1 MKIDASLITRDHL
14 DAGKLAANFE
24 SEGYDG
30 VYTFEGPHDPFLP
43 LSIACGTTSTID
55 LMTSV
60 AIGFARNPMILANL
74 GYDLQLMS
82 KGRFTLGLGSQIKP
96 HIEKRFSMPWSSPAK
111 RMGEMVAAIKAIWR
125 AWQFEE
131 QLNFRGEFY
140 SHTLMTPFFNPGE
153 NPFGNPKILMAA
165 VGPMMLKA
173 AAENA
178 DGIIVH
184 PFHSAKSFHELTLPA
199 LGNRFQDKDF
209 EIVIGLIVGLGSSQA
224 EIDQAKLSCA
234 SQISFYGSTP
244 AYKSMLEVHNYLN
257 LYEDLNKLSKLGKW
271 DQMSKIIPDEIVE
284 NFAIIGSPSEAAK
297 SIFRRYKTNISR
309 IQPTIYSASSDLK
322 LEFFKN
328 LKTLNLEKN

>member
-82 KGRFTLGLGSQIKP
+82 KGRFSLGLGSQIKP

-111 RMGEMVAAIKAIWR
+111 RMGEMVAAIKAIWN
-125 AWQFEE
+125 AWQFQEP
-131 QLNFRGEFY
+131 LNFRGEFY

-153 NPFGNPKILMAA
+153 NPFGIPKILMAA
-165 VGPMMLKA
+165 VGPLMLEA

-184 PFHSAKSFHELTLPA
+184 PFHSVKSFHELTLPV
-199 LGNRFQDKDF
+199 LKNRLKEKDF
-209 EIVIGLIVGLGSSQA
+209 QIAIGLIVGLGSNQA

-234 SQISFYGSTP
+234 TQISFYGSTP
-244 AYKSMLEVHNYLN
+244 AYKSMLEVHG
-257 LYEDLNKLSKLGKW
+257 YEGLHLELNKLSKKGEW
-271 DQMSKIIPDEIVE
+271 DKMVKMVPDEIIE
-284 NFAIIGSPSEAAK
+284 EFAIIGSPAEAAK
-297 SIFRRYKTNISR
+297 NLLSRYKTRISR
-309 IQPTIYSASSDLK
+309 IQPTFYSINPEIQK
-322 LEFFKN
+322 EFFK
-328 LKTLNLEKN
+328 LIKK

>member
-24 SEGYDG
+24 NEGYDG

-111 RMGEMVAAIKAIWR
+111 RMGEMVAAIKAIWN
-125 AWQFEE
+125 AWQFQEP
-131 QLNFRGEFY
+131 LNFRGEFY

-153 NPFGNPKILMAA
+153 NPFGIPKILMAA
-165 VGPMMLKA
+165 VGPLMLKA

-199 LGNRFQDKDF
+199 LGNRFQDNNFD
-209 EIVIGLIVGLGSSQA
+209 IVIGLIVGLGATQD

-244 AYKSMLEVHNYLN
+244 AYKGMLEVHGF
-257 LYEDLNKLSKLGKW
+257 EDLHLELNRLSKQGEWIK
-271 DQMSKIIPDEIVE
+271 MREIIPDEVLQK
-284 NFAIIGSPSEAAK
+284 FAIIGTPAEVGKELLSRYDAK
-297 SIFRRYKTNISR
+297 IARV
-309 IQPTIYSASSDLK
+309 QPTIYTSQPELQS
-322 LEFFKN
+322 EFFNFIKG
-328 LKTLNLEKN
+328 

>member
-14 DAGKLAANFE
+14 DAGKLATNFE

-111 RMGEMVAAIKAIWR
+111 RMGEMVAAIKAIWN
-125 AWQFEE
+125 AWQFKEP
-131 QLNFRGEFY
+131 LNFRGEFY

-153 NPFGNPKILMAA
+153 NPFGIPKILMAA

-199 LGNRFQDKDF
+199 LDNRFQDNDF
-209 EIVIGLIVGLGSSQA
+209 EVVIGLIVGLGTTQD

-244 AYKSMLEVHNYLN
+244 AYKGMLEVHGF
-257 LYEDLNKLSKLGKW
+257 EDLHLELNRLSKQGEWTKMR
-271 DQMSKIIPDEIVE
+271 DIIPDEVLQE
-284 NFAIIGSPSEAAK
+284 FTIIGTPAQAAEK
-297 SIFRRYKTNISR
+297 LLSRYDTKIAR
-309 IQPTIYSASSDLK
+309 VQPTIYTSQPELQS
-322 LEFFKN
+322 EFFN
-328 LKTLNLEKN
+328 LIKS

>member
-1 MKIDASLITRDHL
+1 
-14 DAGKLAANFE
+14 
-24 SEGYDG
+24 
-30 VYTFEGPHDPFLP
+30 
-43 LSIACGTTSTID
+43 
-55 LMTSV
+55 MTSV

-111 RMGEMVAAIKAIWR
+111 RMGEMVAAIKAIWN
-125 AWQFEE
+125 AWQFKEP
-131 QLNFRGEFY
+131 LNFRGEFY

-153 NPFGNPKILMAA
+153 NPFGIPKILMAA

-199 LGNRFQDKDF
+199 LDNRFQDNDF
-209 EIVIGLIVGLGSSQA
+209 DIVIGLIVGLGTTQD

-244 AYKSMLEVHNYLN
+244 AYKGMLEVHGF
-257 LYEDLNKLSKLGKW
+257 EDLHLELNRLSKQGEWTKMR
-271 DQMSKIIPDEIVE
+271 DIIPDEVLQE
-284 NFAIIGSPSEAAK
+284 FTIIGTPAQAAEELL
-297 SIFRRYKTNISR
+297 SRYDAKIAR
-309 IQPTIYSASSDLK
+309 VQPTIYTSQPELQS
-322 LEFFKN
+322 EFFN
-328 LKTLNLEKN
+328 LIKS

>member
-24 SEGYDG
+24 REGYDG

-111 RMGEMVAAIKAIWR
+111 RMGEMVAAIKAIWN
-125 AWQFEE
+125 AWQFKEP
-131 QLNFRGEFY
+131 LNFRGEFY

-153 NPFGNPKILMAA
+153 NPFGIPKILMAA
-165 VGPMMLKA
+165 VGPLMLKA

-199 LGNRFQDKDF
+199 LGNPFQDKDF
-209 EIVIGLIVGLGSSQA
+209 DIVIGLIVGLGATQD

-244 AYKSMLEVHNYLN
+244 AYKGMLEVHGF
-257 LYEDLNKLSKLGKW
+257 EDLHLELNRLSKQGEWTKMR
-271 DQMSKIIPDEIVE
+271 DIIPDAVLQE
-284 NFAIIGSPSEAAK
+284 FTIIGTPAQAAEELL
-297 SIFRRYKTNISR
+297 SRYDTKIAR
-309 IQPTIYSASSDLK
+309 VQPTIYTSQPELQS
-322 LEFFKN
+322 EFFN
-328 LKTLNLEKN
+328 LIKS

>member
-24 SEGYDG
+24 NEGYDG

-111 RMGEMVAAIKAIWR
+111 RMGEMVAAIKAIWN
-125 AWQFEE
+125 AWQFQEP
-131 QLNFRGEFY
+131 LNFRGEFY

-153 NPFGNPKILMAA
+153 NPFGIPKILMAA
-165 VGPMMLKA
+165 VGPLMLKA

-199 LGNRFQDKDF
+199 LGNRFQDNNFD
-209 EIVIGLIVGLGSSQA
+209 IVIGLIVGLGTTQD

-244 AYKSMLEVHNYLN
+244 AYKGMLEVHGF
-257 LYEDLNKLSKLGKW
+257 EDLHLELNRLSKQGEWIK
-271 DQMSKIIPDEIVE
+271 MREIIPDEVLQE
-284 NFAIIGSPSEAAK
+284 FAIIGTPVEVGKELLSRYDAK
-297 SIFRRYKTNISR
+297 IARV
-309 IQPTIYSASSDLK
+309 QPTIYTSQPELQS
-322 LEFFKN
+322 EFFNFIKG
-328 LKTLNLEKN
+328 

>member
-111 RMGEMVAAIKAIWR
+111 RMGEMVAAIKAIWN
-125 AWQFEE
+125 AWQFKEP
-131 QLNFRGEFY
+131 LNFRGEFY

-153 NPFGNPKILMAA
+153 NPFGIPKILMAA

-199 LGNRFQDKDF
+199 LGNPFQDKDF
-209 EIVIGLIVGLGSSQA
+209 DIAIGLIVGLGTTQD

-244 AYKSMLEVHNYLN
+244 AYKGMLEVHGF
-257 LYEDLNKLSKLGKW
+257 EDLHLELNRLSKQGEWIK
-271 DQMSKIIPDEIVE
+271 MREIIPDEVLQK
-284 NFAIIGSPSEAAK
+284 FAIIGTPAEAAEELL
-297 SIFRRYKTNISR
+297 SRYDAKIAR
-309 IQPTIYSASSDLK
+309 VQPTIYTSQPELQS
-322 LEFFKN
+322 EFFN
-328 LKTLNLEKN
+328 LIKS

>member
-14 DAGKLAANFE
+14 DAGKLAARFE

-96 HIEKRFSMPWSSPAK
+96 HIEKRFSMPWSRPAK
-111 RMGEMVAAIKAIWR
+111 RMGEMVAAIKAIWN
-125 AWQFEE
+125 AWQFKEP
-131 QLNFRGEFY
+131 LNFRGEFY

-153 NPFGNPKILMAA
+153 NPFGIPKILMAA

-178 DGIIVH
+178 DGVIIH
-184 PFHSAKSFHELTLPA
+184 PFHSVKSFHELTLPA
-199 LGNRFQDKDF
+199 LKNRLQDKDF
-209 EIVIGLIVGLGSSQA
+209 QIAMGLIVGLGSTQS

-244 AYKSMLEVHNYLN
+244 AYKSMLEVHG
-257 LYEDLNKLSKLGKW
+257 YEDLHLELNKLSKKGEW
-271 DQMSKIIPDEIVE
+271 DEMVNIVPDKVIEE
-284 NFAIIGSPSEAAK
+284 FAIIGSPAEAAK
-297 SIFRRYKTNISR
+297 NLLSRYKTRISR
-309 IQPTIYSASSDLK
+309 IQPTLYSVNPEIQK
-322 LEFFKN
+322 EFFK
-328 LKTLNLEKN
+328 LIKK

>member
-1 MKIDASLITRDHL
+1 MKIDASLITRDHS

-24 SEGYDG
+24 NEGYDG

-111 RMGEMVAAIKAIWR
+111 RMGEMVAAIKAIWN
-125 AWQFEE
+125 AWQFQEP
-131 QLNFRGEFY
+131 LNFRGEFY

-153 NPFGNPKILMAA
+153 NPFGIPKILMAA
-165 VGPMMLKA
+165 VGPLMLKA

-199 LGNRFQDKDF
+199 LGNRFQDNNFD
-209 EIVIGLIVGLGSSQA
+209 IVIGLIVGLGTTQD

-244 AYKSMLEVHNYLN
+244 AYKGMLEVHGF
-257 LYEDLNKLSKLGKW
+257 EDLHLELNRLSKQGEWIK
-271 DQMSKIIPDEIVE
+271 MREIIPDEVLQK
-284 NFAIIGSPSEAAK
+284 FAIIGTPAEVGKELLSRYDAK
-297 SIFRRYKTNISR
+297 IARV
-309 IQPTIYSASSDLK
+309 QPTIYTSQPELQS
-322 LEFFKN
+322 EFFNFIKG
-328 LKTLNLEKN
+328 

>member
-24 SEGYDG
+24 NEGYDG

-111 RMGEMVAAIKAIWR
+111 RMGEMVAAIKAIWN
-125 AWQFEE
+125 AWQFKEP
-131 QLNFRGEFY
+131 LNFRGEFY

-153 NPFGNPKILMAA
+153 NPFGIPKILMAA

-199 LGNRFQDKDF
+199 LDNRFQDNDF
-209 EIVIGLIVGLGSSQA
+209 EVVIGLIVGLGTTQD

-244 AYKSMLEVHNYLN
+244 AYKGMLEVHGF
-257 LYEDLNKLSKLGKW
+257 EDLHLELNRLSKQGEWTKMR
-271 DQMSKIIPDEIVE
+271 DIIPDEVLQE
-284 NFAIIGSPSEAAK
+284 FTIIGTPAQAAEELL
-297 SIFRRYKTNISR
+297 SRYDAKIAR
-309 IQPTIYSASSDLK
+309 VQPTIYTNQPELQS
-322 LEFFKN
+322 EF
-328 LKTLNLEKN
+328 LNLIKS

>member
-24 SEGYDG
+24 NEGYDG

-43 LSIACGTTSTID
+43 LSIACGTTATID

-111 RMGEMVAAIKAIWR
+111 RMGEMVAAIKAIWN
-125 AWQFEE
+125 AWQFQEP
-131 QLNFRGEFY
+131 LNFRGEFY

-153 NPFGNPKILMAA
+153 NPFGIPKILMAA
-165 VGPMMLKA
+165 VGPLMLKA

-199 LGNRFQDKDF
+199 LGNTLQDKEFD
-209 EIVIGLIVGLGSSQA
+209 IVIGLIVGLGTTQD
-224 EIDQAKLSCA
+224 EVNQAKLSCA

-244 AYKSMLEVHNYLN
+244 AYKGMLEVHDF
-257 LYEDLNKLSKLGKW
+257 EDLHLELNRLSKQGEWIK
-271 DQMSKIIPDEIVE
+271 MREIIPDEVLQK
-284 NFAIIGSPSEAAK
+284 FAIIGTPAEAAEELL
-297 SIFRRYKTNISR
+297 SRYDAKIAR
-309 IQPTIYSASSDLK
+309 VQPTIYTSQPELQS
-322 LEFFKN
+322 EFFNFIKG
-328 LKTLNLEKN
+328 

>member
-43 LSIACGTTSTID
+43 LSIACGTTSTIE

-111 RMGEMVAAIKAIWR
+111 RMGEMVAAIKAIWN
-125 AWQFEE
+125 AWQFKEP
-131 QLNFRGEFY
+131 LNFKGEFY

-153 NPFGNPKILMAA
+153 NPFGIPKILMAA
-165 VGPMMLKA
+165 VGPLMLKA

-199 LGNRFQDKDF
+199 LGNRFQDNNFD
-209 EIVIGLIVGLGSSQA
+209 IVIGLIVGLGTTQD

-244 AYKSMLEVHNYLN
+244 AYKGMLEVHGF
-257 LYEDLNKLSKLGKW
+257 EDLHLELNRLSKQGEWIK
-271 DQMSKIIPDEIVE
+271 MREIIPDEVLQK
-284 NFAIIGSPSEAAK
+284 FAIIGTPAEVGKELLSRYDAK
-297 SIFRRYKTNISR
+297 IARV
-309 IQPTIYSASSDLK
+309 QPTIYTSQPELQS
-322 LEFFKN
+322 EFFNFIKG
-328 LKTLNLEKN
+328 

>member
-14 DAGKLAANFE
+14 DAGNLAANFE

-43 LSIACGTTSTID
+43 LSIACGTTATID

-111 RMGEMVAAIKAIWR
+111 RMGEMVAAIKAIWN
-125 AWQFEE
+125 AWQFKEP
-131 QLNFRGEFY
+131 LNFRGEFY

-153 NPFGNPKILMAA
+153 NPFGIPKILMAA

-199 LGNRFQDKDF
+199 LDNRFQDNDF
-209 EIVIGLIVGLGSSQA
+209 DIVIGLIVGLGTTQD

-244 AYKSMLEVHNYLN
+244 AYKGMLEVHGF
-257 LYEDLNKLSKLGKW
+257 EDLHLELNRLSKQGEWTKMR
-271 DQMSKIIPDEIVE
+271 DIIPDEVLQE
-284 NFAIIGSPSEAAK
+284 FTIIGTPAQAAEELLN
-297 SIFRRYKTNISR
+297 RYDAKIAR
-309 IQPTIYSASSDLK
+309 VQPTIYTSQPELQS
-322 LEFFKN
+322 EF
-328 LKTLNLEKN
+328 LNLIKS

>member
-14 DAGKLAANFE
+14 DAGNLAANFE

-111 RMGEMVAAIKAIWR
+111 RMGEMVAAIKAIWN
-125 AWQFEE
+125 AWQFKEP
-131 QLNFRGEFY
+131 LNFRGEFY

-153 NPFGNPKILMAA
+153 NPFGIPKILMAA

-199 LGNRFQDKDF
+199 LDNRFQDNDF
-209 EIVIGLIVGLGSSQA
+209 DIVIGLIVGLGTTQD

-244 AYKSMLEVHNYLN
+244 AYKGMLEVHGF
-257 LYEDLNKLSKLGKW
+257 EDLHLELNRLSKQGEWTKMR
-271 DQMSKIIPDEIVE
+271 DIIPDEVLQE
-284 NFAIIGSPSEAAK
+284 FTIIGTPAQAAEELL
-297 SIFRRYKTNISR
+297 SRYDAKIAR
-309 IQPTIYSASSDLK
+309 AQPTIYSSQPELQS
-322 LEFFKN
+322 EFFK
-328 LKTLNLEKN
+328 LIKS

>member
-24 SEGYDG
+24 NEGYDG

-111 RMGEMVAAIKAIWR
+111 RMGEMVAAIKAIWN
-125 AWQFEE
+125 AWQFQEP
-131 QLNFRGEFY
+131 LNFRGEFY

-153 NPFGNPKILMAA
+153 NPFGIPKILMAA
-165 VGPMMLKA
+165 VGPLMLKA

-199 LGNRFQDKDF
+199 LGNRFQDNNFD
-209 EIVIGLIVGLGSSQA
+209 IVIGLIVGLGTTQD

-244 AYKSMLEVHNYLN
+244 AYKGMLEVHGF
-257 LYEDLNKLSKLGKW
+257 EDLHLELNRLSKQGEWIK
-271 DQMSKIIPDEIVE
+271 MREIIPDEVLQK
-284 NFAIIGSPSEAAK
+284 FAIIGTPAEVGKELLSRYDAK
-297 SIFRRYKTNISR
+297 IARV
-309 IQPTIYSASSDLK
+309 QPTIYTSQPELQS
-322 LEFFKN
+322 EFFN
-328 LKTLNLEKN
+328 LIKG

>member
-1 MKIDASLITRDHL
+1 
-14 DAGKLAANFE
+14 
-24 SEGYDG
+24 
-30 VYTFEGPHDPFLP
+30 
-43 LSIACGTTSTID
+43 
-55 LMTSV
+55 MTSV

-111 RMGEMVAAIKAIWR
+111 RMGEMVAAIKAIWN
-125 AWQFEE
+125 AWQFQEP
-131 QLNFRGEFY
+131 LNFRGEFY

-153 NPFGNPKILMAA
+153 NPFGIPKILMAA
-165 VGPMMLKA
+165 VGPLMLKA

-199 LGNRFQDKDF
+199 LGNRFQDNNFD
-209 EIVIGLIVGLGSSQA
+209 IVIGLIVGLGTTQD

-244 AYKSMLEVHNYLN
+244 AYKGMLEVHGF
-257 LYEDLNKLSKLGKW
+257 EDLHLELNRLSKQGEWIK
-271 DQMSKIIPDEIVE
+271 MREIIPDEVLQK
-284 NFAIIGSPSEAAK
+284 FAIIGTPAEVGKELLS
-297 SIFRRYKTNISR
+297 RYDSKIAR
-309 IQPTIYSASSDLK
+309 VQPTIYTSQPELQS
-322 LEFFKN
+322 EFFNFIKG
-328 LKTLNLEKN
+328 

>member
-14 DAGKLAANFE
+14 DAGKLAASFE

-43 LSIACGTTSTID
+43 LSIACGTTATIN

-111 RMGEMVAAIKAIWR
+111 RMGEMVAAIKAIWN
-125 AWQFEE
+125 AWQFKEP
-131 QLNFRGEFY
+131 LNFRGEFY

-153 NPFGNPKILMAA
+153 NPFGIPKILMAA

-199 LGNRFQDKDF
+199 LGNRFKDNDF
-209 EIVIGLIVGLGSSQA
+209 EVVIGLIVGLGTTQD

-244 AYKSMLEVHNYLN
+244 AYKGMLEVHDF
-257 LYEDLNKLSKLGKW
+257 EDLHLELNRLSKQGEWTKMR
-271 DQMSKIIPDEIVE
+271 DIIPDEVLE
-284 NFAIIGSPSEAAK
+284 EFTIIGTPAQAAEELL
-297 SIFRRYKTNISR
+297 SRYDAKIAR
-309 IQPTIYSASSDLK
+309 AQPTIYTSQPELQS
-322 LEFFKN
+322 EFFK
-328 LKTLNLEKN
+328 LIKS

>member
-14 DAGKLAANFE
+14 DAGNLAANFE

-111 RMGEMVAAIKAIWR
+111 RMGEMVAAIKAIWN
-125 AWQFEE
+125 AWQFKEP
-131 QLNFRGEFY
+131 LNFRGEFY

-153 NPFGNPKILMAA
+153 NPFGIPKILMAA

-199 LGNRFQDKDF
+199 LGNPLQDKEFD
-209 EIVIGLIVGLGSSQA
+209 IVIGLIVGLGNTQD

-244 AYKSMLEVHNYLN
+244 AYKGMLEVHGF
-257 LYEDLNKLSKLGKW
+257 EDLHLELNRLSKQGEWTKMR
-271 DQMSKIIPDEIVE
+271 DIIPDEVLQE
-284 NFAIIGSPSEAAK
+284 FTIIGTPTQAAEK
-297 SIFRRYKTNISR
+297 LLSRYDAKIAR
-309 IQPTIYSASSDLK
+309 VQPTIYTSQPELQS
-322 LEFFKN
+322 EFFN
-328 LKTLNLEKN
+328 LIKS

>member
-14 DAGKLAANFE
+14 DAGKLAASFE

-111 RMGEMVAAIKAIWR
+111 RMGEMVAAIKAIWN
-125 AWQFEE
+125 AWQFQEP
-131 QLNFRGEFY
+131 LNFRGEFY

-153 NPFGNPKILMAA
+153 NPFGIPKILMAA
-165 VGPMMLKA
+165 VGPLMLKA

-199 LGNRFQDKDF
+199 LGNRFQDNNFD
-209 EIVIGLIVGLGSSQA
+209 IVIGLIVGLGTTQD

-244 AYKSMLEVHNYLN
+244 AYKGMLEVHGF
-257 LYEDLNKLSKLGKW
+257 EDLHLELNRLSKQGEWIK
-271 DQMSKIIPDEIVE
+271 MREIIPDEVLQK
-284 NFAIIGSPSEAAK
+284 FAIIGTPAEVGKELLSRYDAK
-297 SIFRRYKTNISR
+297 IARV
-309 IQPTIYSASSDLK
+309 QPTIYTSQPELQS
-322 LEFFKN
+322 EFFNFIKG
-328 LKTLNLEKN
+328 

>member
-1 MKIDASLITRDHL
+1 MKIDASLITRDHI

-24 SEGYDG
+24 NEGYDG

-111 RMGEMVAAIKAIWR
+111 RMGEMVAAIKAIWN
-125 AWQFEE
+125 AWQFQEP
-131 QLNFRGEFY
+131 LNFRGEFY

-153 NPFGNPKILMAA
+153 NPFGIPKILMAA
-165 VGPMMLKA
+165 VGPLMLKA

-199 LGNRFQDKDF
+199 LGNRFQDNNFD
-209 EIVIGLIVGLGSSQA
+209 IVIGLIVGLGTTQD

-244 AYKSMLEVHNYLN
+244 AYKGMLEVHGF
-257 LYEDLNKLSKLGKW
+257 EDLHLELNRLSKQGEWIK
-271 DQMSKIIPDEIVE
+271 MREIIPDEVLQK
-284 NFAIIGSPSEAAK
+284 FAIIGTPAEVGKELLSRYDAK
-297 SIFRRYKTNISR
+297 IARV
-309 IQPTIYSASSDLK
+309 QPTIYTSQPELQS
-322 LEFFKN
+322 EFFN
-328 LKTLNLEKN
+328 LIKS

>member
-111 RMGEMVAAIKAIWR
+111 RMGEMVAAIKAIWN
-125 AWQFEE
+125 AWQFKEP
-131 QLNFRGEFY
+131 LNFRGEFY

-153 NPFGNPKILMAA
+153 NPFGIPKILMAA

-184 PFHSAKSFHELTLPA
+184 PFHSVKSFHELTLPV
-199 LGNRFQDKDF
+199 LKNRLQDKDF
-209 EIVIGLIVGLGSSQA
+209 QIAMGLIVGAWL
-224 EIDQAKLSCA
+224 
-234 SQISFYGSTP
+234 
-244 AYKSMLEVHNYLN
+244 
-257 LYEDLNKLSKLGKW
+257 
-271 DQMSKIIPDEIVE
+271 
-284 NFAIIGSPSEAAK
+284 
-297 SIFRRYKTNISR
+297 
-309 IQPTIYSASSDLK
+309 
-322 LEFFKN
+322 
-328 LKTLNLEKN
+328 

>member
-24 SEGYDG
+24 SNGYDG

-43 LSIACGTTSTID
+43 LSVACGTTSTID

-111 RMGEMVAAIKAIWR
+111 RMGEMVAAIKAIWN
-125 AWQFEE
+125 AWQFKDP
-131 QLNFRGEFY
+131 LNFRGEFY

-153 NPFGNPKILMAA
+153 NPFGIPKILMAA

-184 PFHSAKSFHELTLPA
+184 PFHSTKSFHELTLPA
-199 LGNRFQDKDF
+199 LGNRFQDNDF
-209 EIVIGLIVGLGSSQA
+209 EVVIGLIVGLGTTQD

-244 AYKSMLEVHNYLN
+244 AYKGMLEVHGF
-257 LYEDLNKLSKLGKW
+257 EDLHLELNRLSKQGEWTKMR
-271 DQMSKIIPDEIVE
+271 DIIPDEVLQE
-284 NFAIIGSPSEAAK
+284 FTIIGTPAQAAQELLT
-297 SIFRRYKTNISR
+297 RYDTKIAR
-309 IQPTIYSASSDLK
+309 VQPTIYTNQTELQS
-322 LEFFKN
+322 EFFN
-328 LKTLNLEKN
+328 LIKS

>member
-1 MKIDASLITRDHL
+1 MKIDASLITRDPS
-14 DAGKLAANFE
+14 DAGELAANFE

-111 RMGEMVAAIKAIWR
+111 RMGEMVAAIKAIWN
-125 AWQFEE
+125 AWQFKEP
-131 QLNFRGEFY
+131 LNFRGEFY

-153 NPFGNPKILMAA
+153 NPFGIPKILMAA

-184 PFHSAKSFHELTLPA
+184 PFHSGKSFHELTLPA
-199 LGNRFQDKDF
+199 LDNRFQDNDF
-209 EIVIGLIVGLGSSQA
+209 DIVIGLIVGLGTTQD

-244 AYKSMLEVHNYLN
+244 AYKGMLEVHGF
-257 LYEDLNKLSKLGKW
+257 EDLHLELNRLSKQGEWTKMR
-271 DQMSKIIPDEIVE
+271 DIIPDEVLQK
-284 NFAIIGSPSEAAK
+284 FAIIDTPTKAAEELL
-297 SIFRRYKTNISR
+297 SRYDAKIAR
-309 IQPTIYSASSDLK
+309 VQPTIYTSQPELQS
-322 LEFFKN
+322 EFFN
-328 LKTLNLEKN
+328 LIKS

>member
-14 DAGKLAANFE
+14 DAGNLAANFE

-43 LSIACGTTSTID
+43 LSIACGTTATID

-111 RMGEMVAAIKAIWR
+111 RMGEMVAAIKAIWN
-125 AWQFEE
+125 AWQFKEP
-131 QLNFRGEFY
+131 LNFRGEFY

-153 NPFGNPKILMAA
+153 NPFGIPKILMAA

-199 LGNRFQDKDF
+199 LDNRFQDNDF
-209 EIVIGLIVGLGSSQA
+209 DIVIGLIVGLGTTQD

-244 AYKSMLEVHNYLN
+244 AYKGMLEVHGF
-257 LYEDLNKLSKLGKW
+257 EDLHLELNRLSKQGEWTKMR
-271 DQMSKIIPDEIVE
+271 DIIPDEVLQE
-284 NFAIIGSPSEAAK
+284 FTIIGTPAQAAEELL
-297 SIFRRYKTNISR
+297 SRYDAKIAR
-309 IQPTIYSASSDLK
+309 AQPTIYSSQPELQS
-322 LEFFKN
+322 EFFK
-328 LKTLNLEKN
+328 LIKS

>member
-111 RMGEMVAAIKAIWR
+111 RMGEMVAAIKAIWN
-125 AWQFEE
+125 AWQFKEP
-131 QLNFRGEFY
+131 LNFKGEFY

-153 NPFGNPKILMAA
+153 NPFGIPKILMAA
-165 VGPMMLKA
+165 VGPLMLKA

-184 PFHSAKSFHELTLPA
+184 PFHSVKSFHELTLPA
-199 LGNRFQDKDF
+199 LGNRFQDNNFD
-209 EIVIGLIVGLGSSQA
+209 IVIGLIVGLGATQD

-244 AYKSMLEVHNYLN
+244 AYKGMLEVHGF
-257 LYEDLNKLSKLGKW
+257 EDLHLELNRLSKQGEWIK
-271 DQMSKIIPDEIVE
+271 MREIIPDEVLQK
-284 NFAIIGSPSEAAK
+284 FAIIGTPAEAAEELL
-297 SIFRRYKTNISR
+297 SRYDAKIAR
-309 IQPTIYSASSDLK
+309 VQPTIYTSQTK
-322 LEFFKN
+322 LQSEFFNLIKN
-328 LKTLNLEKN
+328 